1 MDRHTRLHRGRPF
14 AQASDDRAGA
24 RRDVYARI
32 TDEIV
37 AAIEAGPGRWRLPW
51 HHDGSDV
58 ARPLNLSSRKRYR
71 GINVLALWIAAMK
84 SGYASGVWGTYRQF
98 AAAGGQV
105 RKGERATTVVFWK
118 QFRRGEAKDASGEER
133 GSDRDRDDPLDG
145 AKDRARFM
153 ARGYHVFNLA
163 QVDGLELP
171 PQPALPEE
179 QRVAAA
185 ERFFASLG
193 IAIRT
198 EGDQACYVPSLD
210 VVRMPPF
217 ARFRTAEAFYA
228 TIAHECAHA
237 TGHPTRLDRKLD
249 TRFGSKAYAAE
260 EAIAELA
267 SSYLMADLGFAYGA
281 RPESAAYLA
290 SWIEALRSDSRA
302 IFTAAAKAQAAADWM
317 HARQPSAAVSPMVD
331 DGGGEAADPD
341 QESTDDIGD
350 DHVIAAA
357 A

>member
-1 MDRHTRLHRGRPF
+1 MDRQTRLHHSRPI
-14 AQASDDRAGA
+14 AEASDDRAGD

-37 AAIEAGPGRWRLPW
+37 ATIEAGPGRWRLPW
-51 HHDGSDV
+51 HHDGGDV
-58 ARPLNLSSRKRYR
+58 ARPLNLASRNRYR

-84 SGYASGVWGTYRQF
+84 SGYSSSVWGTYRQF

-118 QFRRGEAKDASGEER
+118 QFQRGDADDGSGDGLVDHGDER
-133 GSDRDRDDPLDG
+133 DG
-145 AKDRARFM
+145 ARGRPRFM
-153 ARGYHVFNLA
+153 AKGYSVFNLA
-163 QVDGLELP
+163 QIDGLELP

-193 IAIRT
+193 IVIRT
-198 EGDQACYVPSLD
+198 DGDQACYVPSLD

-217 ARFRTAEAFYA
+217 ARFRSAEAFYA
-228 TIAHECAHA
+228 TTAHECAHA
-237 TGHPTRLDRKLD
+237 SGHPARLDRKLD

-290 SWIEALRSDSRA
+290 SWIEVLKSDSRA

-317 HARQPSAAVSPMVD
+317 HARQPGADGSGTSEDGHPDPGDPMATAMPGVL
-331 DGGGEAADPD
+331 
-341 QESTDDIGD
+341 
-350 DHVIAAA
+350 VAAA
-357 A
+357 